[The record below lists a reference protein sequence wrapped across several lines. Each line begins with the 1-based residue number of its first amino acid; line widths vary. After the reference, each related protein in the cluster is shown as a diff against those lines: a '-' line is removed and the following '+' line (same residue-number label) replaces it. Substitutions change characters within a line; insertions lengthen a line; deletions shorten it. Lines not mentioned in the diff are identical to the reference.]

1 MKTQIIIAAL
11 SIFSPFLLKAQQSAK
26 STAQPDSIIAFIP
39 IQIGSDVG
47 DVGYEY
53 TIGGKLHTRK
63 DVVIKLMAYAPS
75 DVDYQ
80 KSKNDMTWSYISAGA
95 FAVSSY
101 AAIINFANRGREEVE
116 TMGAINNHGNSGA
129 FVFTGIATAF
139 AASAIINWVQGL
151 SHFRKSIKVYNQH
164 FE

>member
-1 MKTQIIIAAL
+1 MKTQIILAAL
-11 SIFSPFLLKAQQSAK
+11 LILSPFILKAQQSIK
-26 STAQPDSIIAFIP
+26 TTSQPDSVIEFIP
-39 IQIGSDVG
+39 IVVGS

-53 TIGGKLHTRK
+53 TIGGKLRTRE

-80 KSKNDMTWSYISAGA
+80 KSKNSMTWSYISAGA

-101 AAIINFANRGREEVE
+101 AAIINFANQGRNEVA
-116 TMGAINNHGNSGA
+116 TMGAVNSHSNSGA
-129 FVFTGIATAF
+129 VVFTGIATAF

-151 SHFRKSIKVYNQH
+151 KHFRKSIKVYNQR